1 MDLKRWQYFNAV
13 ARVGSLAKAAQL
25 LEIAPSAL
33 SRQIAILEEECG
45 GMLFHRT
52 GRGVVLTRLGEM
64 VEPKARALLD
74 QAERL
79 AMEARESANVPTG
92 IVKLG
97 VLHSVGRPL
106 VSELFEHLRQSAP
119 GVHLHVIE
127 AFSGLMD
134 EYRNVGRI
142 DLTVLN
148 RYKRADI
155 REEQLGRFDMHL
167 VGPAG
172 DPVTGARTIDFKS
185 LDGLPFVLPG
195 LPSELRIR
203 LDQHARRLG
212 ITLDIKIEVETIVT
226 MKDVCARSRLYTIL
240 PTYAVA
246 EEVSRG
252 ELSVSRIVRP
262 EIRRLLCLGVTSVR
276 PMSLAMKEVT
286 KALREISRR
295 LMADGTWPTSIDQAR

>member
-1 MDLKRWQYFNAV
+1 MDLKRWQYFCAV

-33 SRQIAILEEECG
+33 SRQIALLEEECG

-64 VEPKARALLD
+64 VEPKAQALLT

-79 AMEARESANVPTG
+79 AMEARESANVPIG
-92 IVKLG
+92 VVKLG

-106 VSELFEHLRQSAP
+106 VSEVFEHLRIHAP

-134 EYRNVGRI
+134 EYRNIGRI

-148 RYKRADI
+148 RYKRADV
-155 REEQLGRFDMHL
+155 REEQLGRFDMYL
-167 VGPAG
+167 VGPAD
-172 DPVTGARTIDFKS
+172 DPMTRARTIDFRS

-212 ITLDIKIEVETIVT
+212 ITLDIKIEVETITT
-226 MKDVCARSRLYTIL
+226 MKDVCACSRLYTIL

-246 EEVSRG
+246 DDVSRG
-252 ELSVSRIVRP
+252 LLSVSRIVRP
-262 EIRRLLCLGVTSVR
+262 EVKRVLCLGVTSAR

-286 KALREISRR
+286 KALRVVTQR
-295 LMADGTWPTSIDQAR
+295 LIADGTWPTSIGS